1 MSNLNNLFEQ
11 LLLVVKEEVHYEDLL
26 EVLAD
31 LQIIETEN
39 QLINDR
45 YKNAF

>member
-11 LLLVVKEEVHYEDLL
+11 LLLVVKEEVHYEGLL
-26 EVLAD
+26 ELLSD
-31 LQIIETEN
+31 LQIIEIEN
-39 QLINDR
+39 QLIHDR